1 MRFSIKAKIFVTFVL
16 VFGAWTVSSAVFYSQ
31 IKEANE
37 NFDQVARVTMPKI
50 NDLERLSE
58 DQLLTRIS
66 LGEMLLASNA
76 PARNPARFAELEA
89 EVAEFNG
96 NQDKHIADL
105 QGRTNTP
112 EVQAELD
119 RYAEIDA
126 RNNDDIAR
134 MIAAVKAG
142 RLAEAEALYNGALHD
157 SLHDLMKS
165 GVAMADALLQETMAG
180 SVEAD
185 EDFIEARNLL
195 VMLFL
200 GMLVAIV
207 IAATLLA
214 LSILRGLREAL
225 RVAGSIA
232 AGDLS
237 QTATVRGR
245 DEIADLLR
253 GQNDMVTK
261 LRDVVGQVSSIAASV
276 SAGATQVSST
286 SQLLSDGASTQAA
299 ATEEVSASVEEMTAN
314 IGQAAGNA
322 TSTEDLAR
330 RSAASATQTVKAVQ
344 EAVSA
349 IGIISDKIGVMKE
362 IARQTDLLALNA
374 AVEAARAGESGRGFA
389 VVAAEVRKLAE
400 RSQSAAVEIATLAT
414 RTAATARTAGE
425 ELGELLPQI
434 ESTAGLVSEISTASR
449 ELNVGAAQIHSATQ
463 QLDRVTQSATS
474 AAEELSASAHEL
486 AEQARALS
494 ESVAF
499 FTLGDKS
506 LSDALAE
513 QATAGRVLG
522 GPDIFQTS
530 ARGARRRLPAAPVE
544 AIEETRLAS

>member
-1 MRFSIKAKIFVTFVL
+1 MRFSIKAKIFATFVL
-16 VFGAWTVSSAVFYSQ
+16 VFGAWGVSSAVFHSQ

-37 NFDQVARVTMPKI
+37 NFHQVARVTMPKI

-96 NQDKHIADL
+96 NQNKHITDL
-105 QGRTNTP
+105 QGRPNTP
-112 EVQAELD
+112 EFRAELD

-126 RNNDDIAR
+126 RNNDEIAR
-134 MIAAVKAG
+134 MIASVKAG
-142 RLAEAEALYNGALHD
+142 RLAEAETLYNGALHD

-165 GVAMADALLQETMAG
+165 GAAMADALTQETMAG

-195 VMLFL
+195 LMLFV
-200 GMLVAIV
+200 GMVVVIV
-207 IAATLLA
+207 LAATLLA
-214 LSILRGLREAL
+214 LNILRGLREAL

-232 AGDLS
+232 SGDLS

-253 GQNDMVTK
+253 GQNEMVTK
-261 LRDVVGQVSSIAASV
+261 LRDVVGQVSTIAASV
-276 SAGATQVSST
+276 SAGATQVSTT

-299 ATEEVSASVEEMTAN
+299 ATEEVSASVEQMTAN
-314 IGQAAGNA
+314 IGQASGNA
-322 TSTEDLAR
+322 SSTEEIAR
-330 RSAASATQTVKAVQ
+330 RSAASASQTVKSVK
-344 EAVSA
+344 EAVAA

-400 RSQSAAVEIATLAT
+400 RSQSAAVEIATLAAS
-414 RTAATARTAGE
+414 TAVTARSAGE
-425 ELGELLPQI
+425 ELGELLPKI
-434 ESTAGLVSEISTASR
+434 ESTAGLVSEISSASR

-499 FTLGDKS
+499 FTLGEKS
-506 LSDALAE
+506 LAEALAE
-513 QATAGRVLG
+513 QETGQLIG
-522 GPDIFQTS
+522 GPEIFQTS
-530 ARGARRRLPAAPVE
+530 ARGVRRRLPAEPVE
-544 AIEETRLAS
+544 AVEETRLAS